1 MPGPA
6 HGGRTARTHWL
17 PTRAAD
23 SAQDSSRCTDRTPTP
38 AARRRARSATTCN
51 TGSSPSSTFVVYMSV
66 SVSRGPAPGARPD
79 SPFAFVESAL
89 AHAARYASRA
99 WRMHGASEAP
109 PAMRHRDFSSWYA
122 RSAAS
127 RSCCRLGSL
136 LDGSAAAAGAR
147 GAGAAA
153 RMAVIRRPSRLD
165 CTSAPRVL
173 AAERHSQ
180 YGRAP

>member
-1 MPGPA
+1 
-6 HGGRTARTHWL
+6 
-17 PTRAAD
+17 
-23 SAQDSSRCTDRTPTP
+23 
-38 AARRRARSATTCN
+38 
-51 TGSSPSSTFVVYMSV
+51 VVYMSK
-66 SVSRGPAPGARPD
+66 SVSGEPAPEARPD
-79 SPFAFVESAL
+79 SPFAFADSAESAL